1 MYLGWLVSVLVLVPN
16 LIFFKFLPARSSPK
30 SQGSTKSSVMKLM
43 EYLERIG
50 QVGVFAIPFIYQTS
64 VQTVLQKISLSVM
77 IVFLLIY
84 YVAWLRFFLKGRQYL
99 LLYSPLRGLPLPMV
113 VSPIAYFLAASV
125 FLSSWF
131 LGAFAVVLAIGHIC
145 ISKVESERLA
155 CQHQHQD

>member
-16 LIFFKFLPARSSPK
+16 LIFFKFLPAKSSPK
-30 SQGSTKSSVMKLM
+30 PQTGSKSSIMKLM

-64 VQTVLQKISLSVM
+64 IQTVPQKISLSVM

-84 YVAWLRFFLKGRQYL
+84 YMAWLRFFLKGRQYG
-99 LLYSPLRGLPLPMV
+99 LLYSPLKGLPLPMV

-131 LGAFAVVLAIGHIC
+131 LGAFAIILAIGHIY
-145 ISKVESERLA
+145 ISHEESQRLVYL
-155 CQHQHQD
+155 HQD